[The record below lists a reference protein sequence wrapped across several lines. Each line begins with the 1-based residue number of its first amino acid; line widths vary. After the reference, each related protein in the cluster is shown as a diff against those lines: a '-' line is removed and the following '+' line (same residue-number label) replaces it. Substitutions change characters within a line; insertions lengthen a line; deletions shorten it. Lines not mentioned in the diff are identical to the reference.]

1 MIYYVVI
8 NYAHNTYKMITSGM
22 TFLILKGF
30 LFILL
35 GTTTLIERT
44 LPRVTGVDELTLR
57 LNLKRGE
64 FNLGKN
70 LS

>member
-1 MIYYVVI
+1 
-8 NYAHNTYKMITSGM
+8 MITSGM

-64 FNLGKN
+64 LNLGKN